1 MIILNNLIKLIKLKI
16 TRFLVLFVSILKL
29 MDNII
34 FLFSHYDDEFGLFN
48 IIESSVK
55 KNKNVYVLYLT
66 NGLTK
71 ENSKNKKQLLRRENE
86 STKILNKLGVKR
98 NKIIFLGKKLNVSVY
113 NLHQKLNVV
122 YKILIVS

>member
-1 MIILNNLIKLIKLKI
+1 M
-16 TRFLVLFVSILKL
+16 VLQ
-29 MDNII
+29 
-34 FLFSHYDDEFGLFN
+34 
-48 IIESSVK
+48 
-55 KNKNVYVLYLT
+55 
-66 NGLTK
+66 

-122 YKILIVS
+122 YKNINSF